1 MGFNHLSS
9 TALQNKIIIAQLS
22 RMDICFSDFQNHAKW
37 WQCSCNSY
45 RLEIRFKRCSQAGSN
60 VVLVHFLPF
69 LNKAGNLSLYW
80 VLLLRQSSGILQR
93 RKKRFQGEGRRILA
107 RVSRRYSRTHI
118 AESLH
123 WGRCYLWTSWFL
135 SLTPAFSV
143 TCIGDI
149 FVYLST
155 CFVTSPTSKC

>member
-1 MGFNHLSS
+1 MFPHHS
-9 TALQNKIIIAQLS
+9 TRTKVGIIS
-22 RMDICFSDFQNHAKW
+22 GSGSFQG
-37 WQCSCNSY
+37 
-45 RLEIRFKRCSQAGSN
+45 RFRDHFRVGDHFGVGIISGAVQSHAGSN
-60 VVLVHFLPF
+60 VVLVLFLPF

-107 RVSRRYSRTHI
+107 RVSRRYSRTQI